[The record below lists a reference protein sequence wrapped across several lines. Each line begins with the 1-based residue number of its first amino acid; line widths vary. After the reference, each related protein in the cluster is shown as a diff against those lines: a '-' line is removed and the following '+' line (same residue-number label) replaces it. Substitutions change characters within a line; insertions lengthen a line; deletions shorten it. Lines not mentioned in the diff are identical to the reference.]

1 MSKLQTINKPTSAW
15 QLCFTV
21 MLGALVVIIPDLL
34 YAQEATAMEM
44 GICSVTHF
52 LQSGTGKALATVAVT
67 IIGIGA
73 LLGKVSWGMALLV
86 AVGVA
91 TIFGAGSIVLAITSD
106 STTCLAHGSVNV
118 K

>member
-1 MSKLQTINKPTSAW
+1 MSNVKTKLASAW
-15 QLCFTV
+15 QTTFAV
-21 MLGALVVIIPDLL
+21 MLGAVVLMIPEF
-34 YAQEATAMEM
+34 AIAEATTMEK
-44 GICSVTHF
+44 GICSVVEF

-91 TIFGAGSIVLAITSD
+91 VIFGAGSIVDAITED
-106 STTCLAHGSVNV
+106 DGNCTPFGDGTID
-118 K
+118 